1 MPIEIRELNIRVSV
15 NQSPAEQ
22 GSSGGGSGG
31 AQGGG
36 GGADK
41 DQIIAECVD
50 QIMEILKNKNER

>member
-22 GSSGGGSGG
+22 GSPAGGG
-31 AQGGG
+31 AQGG